1 MNILEYT
8 LKLNDQIS
16 STLSRVG
23 VSSDSTSQKVEKL
36 QKTVSHLHHSLQMK
50 DVGVSTTLYK
60 IGASSSSTKKEVGA
74 LKEKVESLNGISLNS
89 FLSTIGK
96 ISGFL
101 GIGAVLGK
109 TIKDGMEQEMRS
121 VSFEVLFG
129 GVDNAKRMIDQV
141 SDYAAKSPYG
151 KVGLSEATQMM
162 AGFGIA
168 QEKIMPNMKMIGDIA
183 MGDAQKFQSLAL
195 VLSQV
200 SSLGYMQGNDKL
212 QFINAGFNPLK
223 ELEKMTG
230 KSVGQ
235 LETMMSKGQISIGMI
250 EDALKHATSEG
261 GQFYG
266 MIDKINGTASGQW
279 ATAMDNISEK
289 MLSLYDNVLQPILLP
304 ALQKFNVFLD
314 DPIGT
319 LGRLTDKF
327 TTDFPIISGLI
338 VGVTAAMTA
347 YKVVTGIISLVTG
360 AWTAAQWLLNVAMTA
375 NPVGLVIAGVVA
387 LIALIAFLIIKI
399 DGWGDTWDNVI
410 KLCTLVFDSF
420 KANLQLKWL
429 QIQDFFMNGLETIEK
444 GWYKLQS
451 LWNEDAANAG
461 LAKLESQRNERA
473 KEIAEVKGKIDDINN
488 QISNL
493 DVIQLKVN
501 DTSFSDVANGIK
513 DKLGI
518 SAPGIPGTGMTTGG
532 AGGSGGIGTGGSGKA
547 GKDTANSIA
556 TGGSKTTH
564 IYVTVGEMG
573 NNMKV
578 YVNDLKEGAE
588 NIRDI
593 VLDQLTRALTMAQGQ
608 V

>member
-1 MNILEYT
+1 MSNV
-8 LKLNDQIS
+8 LNYVLNVNGNV
-16 STLSRVG
+16 LSMLNR
-23 VSSDSTSQKVEKL
+23 
-36 QKTVSHLHHSLQMK
+36 
-50 DVGVSTTLYK
+50 
-60 IGASSSSTKKEVGA
+60 IGAASGSSRNDVRGLRNEVEG
-74 LKEKVESLNGISLNS
+74 LNTVNFSGLASKITGI
-89 FLSTIGK
+89 FAT
-96 ISGFL
+96 L
-101 GIGAVLGK
+101 GIGAIVGK
-109 TIKDGMEQEMRS
+109 TIKDGMEQEMRN

-129 GVDNAKRMIDQV
+129 GVDNAKKMIDQV

-250 EDALKHATSEG
+250 ESALKHATSEG

-279 ATAMDNISEK
+279 ATAIDNISEK
-289 MLSLYDNVLQPILLP
+289 MLNLYDNVLQPMILP

-327 TTDFPIISGLI
+327 TSDFPIISGLI
-338 VGVTAAMTA
+338 IGVTAALVT
-347 YKVVTGIISLVTG
+347 YQVVTGLITVATG
-360 AWTAAQWLLNVAMTA
+360 LWTAAQWLLNAALTA
-375 NPVGLVIAGVVA
+375 NPVGLIIAGVVA

-420 KANLQLKWL
+420 KSNLQLKWL
-429 QIQDFFMNGLETIEK
+429 QIQDFFMKGLETIEK

-493 DVIQLKVN
+493 DAIQLKVN
-501 DTSFSDVANGIK
+501 DTSFSDVANRLK
-513 DKLGI
+513 NKLGI
-518 SAPGIPGTGMTTGG
+518 SSPGIPGTDMTPGG
-532 AGGSGGIGTGGSGKA
+532 GTGGSGGNGSGGSKA

-564 IYVTVGEMG
+564 ITINLGELVGTI
-573 NNMKV
+573 
-578 YVNDLKEGAE
+578 
-588 NIRDI
+588 NINKNGFRESTKDMEDQ
-593 VLDQLTRALTMAQGQ
+593 VLDAMTRVLSMSQGQ
-608 V
+608 I

>member
-1 MNILEYT
+1 MNV
-8 LKLNDQIS
+8 LNYVLNVNGNV
-16 STLSRVG
+16 LSMLNR
-23 VSSDSTSQKVEKL
+23 
-36 QKTVSHLHHSLQMK
+36 
-50 DVGVSTTLYK
+50 
-60 IGASSSSTKKEVGA
+60 IGAASGSSRNDVRGLRNEVEG
-74 LKEKVESLNGISLNS
+74 LNTVN
-89 FLSTIGK
+89 LSGLTSK
-96 ISGFL
+96 ITGVFATL
-101 GIGAVLGK
+101 GIGAILGK
-109 TIKDGMEQEMRS
+109 TVSDGMEQGMKN

-129 GVDNAKRMIDQV
+129 GAEPAKKMID
-141 SDYAAKSPYG
+141 DINNYAAKAYG
-151 KVGLSEATQMM
+151 KTALTNGVQMM
-162 AGFGIA
+162 AGFDIA
-168 QEKIMPNMKMIGDIA
+168 KDEIMPNLRAIGDIA
-183 MGDAQKFQSLAL
+183 MGDVNKFNSLTLAF
-195 VLSQV
+195 SQM
-200 SSLGYMQGNDKL
+200 SSTGKL
-212 QFINAGFNPLK
+212 MGQDLLQMINAGFNPLVQMSK
-223 ELEKMTG
+223 TTG
-230 KSVGQ
+230 KSVAQ
-235 LETMMSKGQISIGMI
+235 LKDDMSKGVISAQMVQQAFYDATGAGGQFNGMI
-250 EDALKHATSEG
+250 ERMSNETGGLWKGALSKIDLWMNR
-261 GQFYG
+261 FYNW
-266 MIDKINGTASGQW
+266 I
-279 ATAMDNISEK
+279 E
-289 MLSLYDNVLQPILLP
+289 PILKP
-304 ALQKFNVFLD
+304 ALQGFNKLLD

-338 VGVTAAMTA
+338 IGVTAALTA
-347 YKVVTGIISLVTG
+347 YKVVTGLITIATG
-360 AWTAAQWLLNVAMTA
+360 LWTAAQWLLNAALTA
-375 NPVGLVIAGVVA
+375 NPVGLIIAGVVA

-429 QIQDFFMNGLETIEK
+429 QIQDTFMSGLETIEK
-444 GWYKLQS
+444 GWYKLQG

-501 DTSFSDVANGIK
+501 DTSFSDVANSLK
-513 DKLGI
+513 SKLGI
-518 SAPGIPGTGMTTGG
+518 SSPGIPGTDMTPGG
-532 AGGSGGIGTGGSGKA
+532 GTGGSGGIGGGSGGKA

-573 NNMKV
+573 NNMKI

-608 V
+608 I

>member
-1 MNILEYT
+1 MSNV
-8 LKLNDQIS
+8 LNYVLNVNGNV
-16 STLSRVG
+16 LSMLNR
-23 VSSDSTSQKVEKL
+23 
-36 QKTVSHLHHSLQMK
+36 
-50 DVGVSTTLYK
+50 
-60 IGASSSSTKKEVGA
+60 IGAASGSSRNDVRGLRNEVEG
-74 LKEKVESLNGISLNS
+74 LNTVNFSGLASKITGI
-89 FLSTIGK
+89 FAT
-96 ISGFL
+96 L
-101 GIGAVLGK
+101 GIGAIVGK
-109 TIKDGMEQEMRS
+109 TIKDGMEQEMRN

-129 GVDNAKRMIDQV
+129 GVDNAKKMIDQV

-250 EDALKHATSEG
+250 ESALKHATSEG

-289 MLSLYDNVLQPILLP
+289 MLNLYDNVLQPMILP

-327 TTDFPIISGLI
+327 TSDFPIISGLI
-338 VGVTAAMTA
+338 IGVTAALVT
-347 YKVVTGIISLVTG
+347 YQVVTGLITVATG
-360 AWTAAQWLLNVAMTA
+360 LWTAAQWLLNAALTA
-375 NPVGLVIAGVVA
+375 NPVGLIIAGVVA

-420 KANLQLKWL
+420 KSNLQLKWL
-429 QIQDFFMNGLETIEK
+429 QIQDFFMKGLETIEK

-501 DTSFSDVANGIK
+501 DTSFSDVANSLK
-513 DKLGI
+513 NKLGI
-518 SAPGIPGTGMTTGG
+518 SSPGIPGTDMTPGG
-532 AGGSGGIGTGGSGKA
+532 GTGGSGGNGSGGSKA

-564 IYVTVGEMG
+564 ITINLGELVGTI
-573 NNMKV
+573 
-578 YVNDLKEGAE
+578 
-588 NIRDI
+588 NINKNGFRESTKDMEDQ
-593 VLDQLTRALTMAQGQ
+593 VLDAMTRVLSMSQGQ
-608 V
+608 I

>member
-1 MNILEYT
+1 MSNV
-8 LKLNDQIS
+8 LNYVLNVNGNV
-16 STLSRVG
+16 LSMLNR
-23 VSSDSTSQKVEKL
+23 
-36 QKTVSHLHHSLQMK
+36 
-50 DVGVSTTLYK
+50 
-60 IGASSSSTKKEVGA
+60 IGAASGSSRNDVRGLRNEVEG
-74 LKEKVESLNGISLNS
+74 LNTVNFSGLASKITGI
-89 FLSTIGK
+89 FAT
-96 ISGFL
+96 L
-101 GIGAVLGK
+101 GIGAMVGK
-109 TIKDGMEQEMRS
+109 TIKDGMEQEMRN

-129 GVDNAKRMIDQV
+129 GVDNAKQMIDQV

-289 MLSLYDNVLQPILLP
+289 MLNLYDNVLQPMILP

-327 TTDFPIISGLI
+327 TSDFPIISGLI
-338 VGVTAAMTA
+338 IGVTAALVT
-347 YKVVTGIISLVTG
+347 YQVVTGLITVATG
-360 AWTAAQWLLNVAMTA
+360 LWTAAQWLLNAALTA
-375 NPVGLVIAGVVA
+375 NPVGLIIAGVVA

-420 KANLQLKWL
+420 KSNLQLKWL
-429 QIQDFFMNGLETIEK
+429 QIQDFFMKGLETIEK

-501 DTSFSDVANGIK
+501 DTSFSDVANSLK
-513 DKLGI
+513 NKLGI
-518 SAPGIPGTGMTTGG
+518 SSPGIPGTDMTPGG
-532 AGGSGGIGTGGSGKA
+532 VAGASGGNGSGGSKA

-564 IYVTVGEMG
+564 ITINLGELVGTI
-573 NNMKV
+573 
-578 YVNDLKEGAE
+578 
-588 NIRDI
+588 NINKNGFRESTKDMEDQ
-593 VLDQLTRALTMAQGQ
+593 VLDAMTRVLSMSQGQ
-608 V
+608 I

>member
-1 MNILEYT
+1 MSNV
-8 LKLNDQIS
+8 LNYVLNVNGNV
-16 STLSRVG
+16 LSMLNRIG
-23 VSSDSTSQKVEKL
+23 AASDSSRNDVRGLRNEVEGL
-36 QKTVSHLHHSLQMK
+36 NTVNFSGLAS
-50 DVGVSTTLYK
+50 K
-60 IGASSSSTKKEVGA
+60 IT
-74 LKEKVESLNGISLNS
+74 GI
-89 FLSTIGK
+89 FAT
-96 ISGFL
+96 L
-101 GIGAVLGK
+101 GIGAIVGK
-109 TIKDGMEQEMRS
+109 TIKDGMEQEMRN

-129 GVDNAKRMIDQV
+129 GVDNAKQMIDQV

-289 MLSLYDNVLQPILLP
+289 MLNLYDNVLQPLILP

-327 TTDFPIISGLI
+327 TSDFPIISGLI
-338 VGVTAAMTA
+338 IGVTAALVT
-347 YKVVTGIISLVTG
+347 YQVVTGLITVATG
-360 AWTAAQWLLNVAMTA
+360 LWTAAQWLLNAALTA
-375 NPVGLVIAGVVA
+375 NPVGLIIAGVVA

-429 QIQDFFMNGLETIEK
+429 QIQDFFMKGLETIEK

-501 DTSFSDVANGIK
+501 DTSFSDVANSLK
-513 DKLGI
+513 SKLGI
-518 SAPGIPGTGMTTGG
+518 SSPGIPGTDMTPGG
-532 AGGSGGIGTGGSGKA
+532 GTGGSGGIGGGTGGKA

-573 NNMKV
+573 NNMKI

-608 V
+608 I

>member
-1 MNILEYT
+1 MSNV
-8 LKLNDQIS
+8 LNYVLNVNGNV
-16 STLSRVG
+16 LSMLNR
-23 VSSDSTSQKVEKL
+23 
-36 QKTVSHLHHSLQMK
+36 
-50 DVGVSTTLYK
+50 
-60 IGASSSSTKKEVGA
+60 IGAASGSSRNDVRGLRNEVEG
-74 LKEKVESLNGISLNS
+74 LNTINFSGLASKITGI
-89 FLSTIGK
+89 FAT
-96 ISGFL
+96 L
-101 GIGAVLGK
+101 GIGAIVGK
-109 TIKDGMEQEMRS
+109 TIKDGMEQEMRN

-129 GVDNAKRMIDQV
+129 GVDNAKRMIDDI
-141 SDYAAKSPYG
+141 SIYAAKSPYG

-289 MLSLYDNVLQPILLP
+289 MLNLYDNVLQPLILP

-327 TTDFPIISGLI
+327 TSDFPIISGLI
-338 VGVTAAMTA
+338 IGVTAALVT
-347 YKVVTGIISLVTG
+347 YQVVTGLITVATG
-360 AWTAAQWLLNVAMTA
+360 LWTAAQWLLNAALTA
-375 NPVGLVIAGVVA
+375 NPVGLIIAGVVA

-429 QIQDFFMNGLETIEK
+429 QIQDTFMSGLETIEK

-501 DTSFSDVANGIK
+501 DTSFSDVANSLK
-513 DKLGI
+513 SKLGI
-518 SAPGIPGTGMTTGG
+518 SSPGIPGTDMTPGG
-532 AGGSGGIGTGGSGKA
+532 TGGSGGVGGGTGGKA

-573 NNMKV
+573 NNMKI

-608 V
+608 I

>member
-1 MNILEYT
+1 MSNV
-8 LKLNDQIS
+8 LNYVLNVNGNV
-16 STLSRVG
+16 LSMLNRIG
-23 VSSDSTSQKVEKL
+23 AASDSSRNDVRGLRNEVEGL
-36 QKTVSHLHHSLQMK
+36 NTINFSGLAS
-50 DVGVSTTLYK
+50 K
-60 IGASSSSTKKEVGA
+60 IT
-74 LKEKVESLNGISLNS
+74 GI
-89 FLSTIGK
+89 FAT
-96 ISGFL
+96 L
-101 GIGAVLGK
+101 GIGAIVGK
-109 TIKDGMEQEMRS
+109 TIKDGMEQEMRN

-129 GVDNAKRMIDQV
+129 GVDNAKQMIDQV

-289 MLSLYDNVLQPILLP
+289 MLNLYDNVLQPLILP

-327 TTDFPIISGLI
+327 TSDFPIISGLI
-338 VGVTAAMTA
+338 IGVTAALVT
-347 YKVVTGIISLVTG
+347 YQVVTGLITVATG
-360 AWTAAQWLLNVAMTA
+360 LWTAAQWLLNAALTA
-375 NPVGLVIAGVVA
+375 NPVGLIIAGVVA

-429 QIQDFFMNGLETIEK
+429 QIQDTFMSGLETIEK

-501 DTSFSDVANGIK
+501 DTSFSDVANSLK
-513 DKLGI
+513 SKLGI
-518 SAPGIPGTGMTTGG
+518 SSPGIPGTDMTPGG
-532 AGGSGGIGTGGSGKA
+532 GTGGSGGIGGGTGGKA

-573 NNMKV
+573 NNMKI

-608 V
+608 I

>member
-1 MNILEYT
+1 MNV
-8 LKLNDQIS
+8 LNYVLNVNGNV
-16 STLSRVG
+16 LSMLNR
-23 VSSDSTSQKVEKL
+23 
-36 QKTVSHLHHSLQMK
+36 
-50 DVGVSTTLYK
+50 
-60 IGASSSSTKKEVGA
+60 IGAASGSSRNDVRGLRNEVEG
-74 LKEKVESLNGISLNS
+74 LNTVN
-89 FLSTIGK
+89 LSGLTSK
-96 ISGFL
+96 ITGVFATL
-101 GIGAVLGK
+101 GIGAILGK
-109 TIKDGMEQEMRS
+109 TVSDGMEHGMKN

-129 GVDNAKRMIDQV
+129 GAEPAKKMIDDIN
-141 SDYAAKSPYG
+141 SYAAKAYG
-151 KVGLSEATQMM
+151 KTALTNGVQMM
-162 AGFGIA
+162 AGFDIA
-168 QEKIMPNMKMIGDIA
+168 KDEIMPNLRAIADIA
-183 MGDAQKFQSLAL
+183 MGDVNKFNSLTLAF
-195 VLSQV
+195 SQM
-200 SSLGYMQGNDKL
+200 SSTGKL
-212 QFINAGFNPLK
+212 MGQDLLQMINAGFNPLNQMSK
-223 ELEKMTG
+223 TTG
-230 KSVGQ
+230 KSVAT
-235 LETMMSKGQISIGMI
+235 LKDEMSKGLISSQMVKQAFYDATGAGGQFNGMI
-250 EDALKHATSEG
+250 ERMSNETGGLWKGALSKIDLWMNR
-261 GQFYG
+261 FYNW
-266 MIDKINGTASGQW
+266 I
-279 ATAMDNISEK
+279 EP
-289 MLSLYDNVLQPILLP
+289 VLKP
-304 ALQKFNVFLD
+304 ALQGFNKLLD

-327 TTDFPIISGLI
+327 TSDFPIISGLI
-338 VGVTAAMTA
+338 IGVTAALTA
-347 YKVVTGIISLVTG
+347 YKVVTGLITIATG
-360 AWTAAQWLLNVAMTA
+360 LWTAAQWLLNAALTA
-375 NPVGLVIAGVVA
+375 NPVGLIIAGVVA

-429 QIQDFFMNGLETIEK
+429 QIQDFFMKGLETIEK

-501 DTSFSDVANGIK
+501 DTSFSDVANSLK
-513 DKLGI
+513 SKLGI
-518 SAPGIPGTGMTTGG
+518 SSPGIPGTDMTPGG
-532 AGGSGGIGTGGSGKA
+532 GTGGSGGIGGGTGGKA

-573 NNMKV
+573 NNMKI

-608 V
+608 I

>member
-1 MNILEYT
+1 MSNV
-8 LKLNDQIS
+8 LNYVLNVNGNV
-16 STLSRVG
+16 LSMLNR
-23 VSSDSTSQKVEKL
+23 
-36 QKTVSHLHHSLQMK
+36 
-50 DVGVSTTLYK
+50 
-60 IGASSSSTKKEVGA
+60 IGAASGSSRNDVRGLRNEVEG
-74 LKEKVESLNGISLNS
+74 LNTINFSGLASKITGI
-89 FLSTIGK
+89 FAT
-96 ISGFL
+96 L
-101 GIGAVLGK
+101 GIGAIVGK
-109 TIKDGMEQEMRS
+109 TIKDGMEQEMRN

-129 GVDNAKRMIDQV
+129 GVDNAKRMIDDI
-141 SDYAAKSPYG
+141 SIYAAKSPYG

-223 ELEKMTG
+223 ELEKITG

-289 MLSLYDNVLQPILLP
+289 MLNLYDNVLQPLILP

-319 LGRLTDKF
+319 LGRLTDRF
-327 TTDFPIISGLI
+327 TSDFPIISGLI
-338 VGVTAAMTA
+338 IGVTAALVT
-347 YKVVTGIISLVTG
+347 YQVVTGLITVATG
-360 AWTAAQWLLNVAMTA
+360 LWTAAQWLLNAALTA
-375 NPVGLVIAGVVA
+375 NPVGLIIAGVVA

-429 QIQDFFMNGLETIEK
+429 QVQDFFMKGLETIEK

-501 DTSFSDVANGIK
+501 DTSFSDVANSLK
-513 DKLGI
+513 SKLGI
-518 SAPGIPGTGMTTGG
+518 SSPGIPGTDMTPGG
-532 AGGSGGIGTGGSGKA
+532 GTGGSGGIGGGTGGKA

-573 NNMKV
+573 NNMKI

-608 V
+608 I

>member
-1 MNILEYT
+1 MSNV
-8 LKLNDQIS
+8 LNYVLNVNGNV
-16 STLSRVG
+16 LSMLNR
-23 VSSDSTSQKVEKL
+23 
-36 QKTVSHLHHSLQMK
+36 
-50 DVGVSTTLYK
+50 
-60 IGASSSSTKKEVGA
+60 IGAASGSSRNDVRGLRNEVEG
-74 LKEKVESLNGISLNS
+74 LNTVNFSGLASKITGI
-89 FLSTIGK
+89 FAT
-96 ISGFL
+96 L
-101 GIGAVLGK
+101 GIGTIVGK
-109 TIKDGMEQEMRS
+109 TIKDGMEREMRN

-129 GVDNAKRMIDQV
+129 GVDNAKQMIDQV

-151 KVGLSEATQMM
+151 IVGLSEATQMM

-279 ATAMDNISEK
+279 ATAMDNISGK
-289 MLSLYDNVLQPILLP
+289 MLNLYDNVLQPLILP

-338 VGVTAAMTA
+338 IGVTAALTA
-347 YKVVTGIISLVTG
+347 YKVVTGLITIATG
-360 AWTAAQWLLNVAMTA
+360 LWTAAQWLLNAALTA
-375 NPVGLVIAGVVA
+375 NPVGLIIAGVVA

-429 QIQDFFMNGLETIEK
+429 QVQDFFMKGLETIEK

-501 DTSFSDVANGIK
+501 DTSFSDVANSLK
-513 DKLGI
+513 SKLGI
-518 SAPGIPGTGMTTGG
+518 SSPGIPGTDMTPGG
-532 AGGSGGIGTGGSGKA
+532 GTGGSGGIGSGTGGKA

-573 NNMKV
+573 NNMKI

-608 V
+608 I

>member
-1 MNILEYT
+1 MSNV
-8 LKLNDQIS
+8 LNYVLNVNGNV
-16 STLSRVG
+16 LSMLNR
-23 VSSDSTSQKVEKL
+23 
-36 QKTVSHLHHSLQMK
+36 
-50 DVGVSTTLYK
+50 
-60 IGASSSSTKKEVGA
+60 IGAASGSSRNDVRGLRNEVEG
-74 LKEKVESLNGISLNS
+74 LNTVNFSGLAS
-89 FLSTIGK
+89 K
-96 ISGFL
+96 ITGFFATL
-101 GIGAVLGK
+101 GIGAMVGK
-109 TIKDGMEQEMRS
+109 TIKDGMEQEMRN

-129 GVDNAKRMIDQV
+129 GVDNAKQMIDQV

-289 MLSLYDNVLQPILLP
+289 MLNLYDNVLQPMILP

-327 TTDFPIISGLI
+327 TSDFPIISGLI
-338 VGVTAAMTA
+338 IGVTAALVT
-347 YKVVTGIISLVTG
+347 YQVVTGLITVATG
-360 AWTAAQWLLNVAMTA
+360 LWTAAQWLLNAALTA
-375 NPVGLVIAGVVA
+375 NPVGLIIAGVVA

-420 KANLQLKWL
+420 KSNLQLKWL
-429 QIQDFFMNGLETIEK
+429 QIQDFFMKGLETIEK

-501 DTSFSDVANGIK
+501 DTSFSDVANSLK
-513 DKLGI
+513 NKLGI
-518 SAPGIPGTGMTTGG
+518 SSPGIPGTDMTPGG
-532 AGGSGGIGTGGSGKA
+532 VAGASGGNGSGGSKA

-564 IYVTVGEMG
+564 ITINLGELVGTI
-573 NNMKV
+573 
-578 YVNDLKEGAE
+578 
-588 NIRDI
+588 NINKNGFRESTKDMEDQ
-593 VLDQLTRALTMAQGQ
+593 VLDAMTRVLSMSQGQ
-608 V
+608 I

>member
-1 MNILEYT
+1 MSNV
-8 LKLNDQIS
+8 LNYVLNVNGNV
-16 STLSRVG
+16 LSMLNR
-23 VSSDSTSQKVEKL
+23 
-36 QKTVSHLHHSLQMK
+36 
-50 DVGVSTTLYK
+50 
-60 IGASSSSTKKEVGA
+60 IGAASGSSRNDVRGLRNEVEG
-74 LKEKVESLNGISLNS
+74 LNTVN
-89 FLSTIGK
+89 LSGLTSK
-96 ISGFL
+96 ITGVFATL
-101 GIGAVLGK
+101 GIGAILGK
-109 TIKDGMEQEMRS
+109 TIKDGMEQEMRN

-129 GVDNAKRMIDQV
+129 GVDNAKQMIDQV

-289 MLSLYDNVLQPILLP
+289 MLNLYDNVLQPLILP

-338 VGVTAAMTA
+338 IGVTTALTA
-347 YKVVTGIISLVTG
+347 YKVVTGIITIATG
-360 AWTAAQWLLNVAMTA
+360 LWTAAQWLLNAALTA
-375 NPVGLVIAGVVA
+375 NPVGLIIAGVVA

-429 QIQDFFMNGLETIEK
+429 QVQDFFMKGLETIEK

-501 DTSFSDVANGIK
+501 DTSFSDVANSLK
-513 DKLGI
+513 SKLGI
-518 SAPGIPGTGMTTGG
+518 SSPGIPGTDMTPGG
-532 AGGSGGIGTGGSGKA
+532 GTGGSGGIGGGTGGKA
-547 GKDTANSIA
+547 GKDTANGIA

-573 NNMKV
+573 NNMKI

-608 V
+608 I

>member
-1 MNILEYT
+1 MSNV
-8 LKLNDQIS
+8 LNYVLNVNGNV
-16 STLSRVG
+16 LSMLNR
-23 VSSDSTSQKVEKL
+23 
-36 QKTVSHLHHSLQMK
+36 
-50 DVGVSTTLYK
+50 
-60 IGASSSSTKKEVGA
+60 IGAASGSSRNDVRGLRNEVEG
-74 LKEKVESLNGISLNS
+74 LNTVNFSGLASKITGI
-89 FLSTIGK
+89 FAT
-96 ISGFL
+96 L
-101 GIGAVLGK
+101 GIGTIVGK
-109 TIKDGMEQEMRS
+109 TIKDGMEQEMRN

-129 GVDNAKRMIDQV
+129 GVDNAKQMIDQV

-235 LETMMSKGQISIGMI
+235 LETMMSRGQISIGMI

-289 MLSLYDNVLQPILLP
+289 MLNLYDNVLQPLILP

-338 VGVTAAMTA
+338 IGVTAALTA
-347 YKVVTGIISLVTG
+347 YKVVTGLITIATG
-360 AWTAAQWLLNVAMTA
+360 LWTAAQWLLNAALTA
-375 NPVGLVIAGVVA
+375 NPVGLIIAGVVA

-429 QIQDFFMNGLETIEK
+429 QVQDFFMKGLETIEK

-501 DTSFSDVANGIK
+501 DTSFSDVANSLK
-513 DKLGI
+513 SKLGI
-518 SAPGIPGTGMTTGG
+518 SSPGIPGTDMTPGG
-532 AGGSGGIGTGGSGKA
+532 GTGGSGGIGSGTGGKA

-573 NNMKV
+573 NNMKI

-608 V
+608 I

>member
-1 MNILEYT
+1 MSNV
-8 LKLNDQIS
+8 LNYVLNVNGNV
-16 STLSRVG
+16 LSMLNR
-23 VSSDSTSQKVEKL
+23 
-36 QKTVSHLHHSLQMK
+36 
-50 DVGVSTTLYK
+50 
-60 IGASSSSTKKEVGA
+60 IGAASGSSRNDVRGLRNEVEG
-74 LKEKVESLNGISLNS
+74 LNTVNFSGLASKITGI
-89 FLSTIGK
+89 FAT
-96 ISGFL
+96 L
-101 GIGAVLGK
+101 GIGAIVGK
-109 TIKDGMEQEMRS
+109 TIKDGMEQEMRN

-129 GVDNAKRMIDQV
+129 GVDNAKRMIDDI
-141 SDYAAKSPYG
+141 SIYAAKSPYG

-289 MLSLYDNVLQPILLP
+289 MLSLYDNVLQPLILP

-327 TTDFPIISGLI
+327 TSDFPIISGLI
-338 VGVTAAMTA
+338 IGVTAALVT
-347 YKVVTGIISLVTG
+347 YQVVTGLITVATG
-360 AWTAAQWLLNVAMTA
+360 LWTAAQWLLNAALTA
-375 NPVGLVIAGVVA
+375 NPVGLIIAGVVA

-429 QIQDFFMNGLETIEK
+429 QIQDTFMSGLETIEK

-501 DTSFSDVANGIK
+501 DTSFSDVANSLK
-513 DKLGI
+513 SKLGI
-518 SAPGIPGTGMTTGG
+518 SSPGIPGTDMTPGG
-532 AGGSGGIGTGGSGKA
+532 TGGSGGVGGGSGGKA

-573 NNMKV
+573 NNMKI

-608 V
+608 I